1 MASEFGIIGNEY
13 GTDLPEMVVAEQDL
27 TAERNAAKFSRT
39 AEFRRLKEH
48 LEQRMEF
55 YRTYM
60 PDGRPVVSVPTA
72 ERGEQW
78 AVANL
83 VITEFR
89 AVIDAYE
96 TAGDVVR
103 EASKRHGL

>member
-1 MASEFGIIGNEY
+1 MAEFGIIGNEY
-13 GTDLPEMVVAEQDL
+13 GTDLPQMTVAEQDL

-60 PDGRPVVSVPTA
+60 PDGTPVTTA
-72 ERGEQW
+72 SSEERGHQW

-89 AVIDAYE
+89 AVIAAYE
-96 TAGDVVR
+96 NADAVVKEAAGR
-103 EASKRHGL
+103 RGL